1 MFYLLRHVDVQ
12 WGGGK
17 SILHPEAS
25 CVLIYIV
32 SLDVFIAPFLLV
44 SNFELLEDL
53 DVLVLYAY
61 ILKSLG

>member
-1 MFYLLRHVDVQ
+1 MFYLLRHVGVQ

-17 SILHPEAS
+17 STLHLEAS